1 MAKRT
6 KSRNMK
12 LNKAGVDR
20 ELAKDGL
27 TYGAVAGAII
37 FIIGALLILFN
48 LAQVLQAV
56 IGLVLIYFGL
66 KMLGYKITL

>member
-1 MAKRT
+1 MAKSDKR
-6 KSRNMK
+6 KDLR

-20 ELAKDGL
+20 ELKKDGL

-37 FIIGALLILFN
+37 LIIGVLLILFN